1 MIENFETLF
10 DNDEE
15 SKLEET
21 DSDLDYDDDS

>member
-10 DNDEE
+10 DNNEE

>member
-21 DSDLDYDDDS
+21 DSDLDYNDDD